1 MKKGHENHTNTS
13 LRRQAH
19 EKLNSQLPSRKA
31 VKSNGLRS
39 YLISNEKSNFDSM
52 SSINLGSRNLIS
64 ENVLW
69 KNRPKVSSGIIKIPV
84 KFSLSFQNQ
93 KQKLGLKFKFGL
105 IDRSSCRCR
114 FQRIFLPVQAVKFT
128 PAGAGSSTLEITKTN
143 FVCSPPVRHPF
154 PTKASKHP
162 FGISN

>member
-1 MKKGHENHTNTS
+1 MTD
-13 LRRQAH
+13 
-19 EKLNSQLPSRKA
+19 SRKTEFTTSF
-31 VKSNGLRS
+31 KEDSQSNGLRS

-52 SSINLGSRNLIS
+52 ISINLGSRNLIS

-69 KNRPKVSSGIIKIPV
+69 KNRPKVSSGIIKLPV

-93 KQKLGLKFKFGL
+93 KQIEFQIQIGL

-114 FQRIFLPVQAVKFT
+114 FQRIFLPVQVIKFT

-154 PTKASKHP
+154 PTQASKTSVWHQQLDAR
-162 FGISN
+162 GIPAARSLV

>member
-19 EKLNSQLPSRKA
+19 KKLNSQLPSRKA
-31 VKSNGLRS
+31 VKSNGFRS

-52 SSINLGSRNLIS
+52 SSINLGSLKS
-64 ENVLW
+64 DQW
-69 KNRPKVSSGIIKIPV
+69 KCPLEKSAK
-84 KFSLSFQNQ
+84 SFQWHNQ
-93 KQKLGLKFKFGL
+93 NTGQIFSFIPQAKTKLGLKFKFGL

-114 FQRIFLPVQAVKFT
+114 FQRIFLPVQAIKFT
-128 PAGAGSSTLEITKTN
+128 PAGAGSSTLETTKTN

>member
-1 MKKGHENHTNTS
+1 MTGS
-13 LRRQAH
+13 R
-19 EKLNSQLPSRKA
+19 KLNSQLPSRKT

-52 SSINLGSRNLIS
+52 ISINLGSRNLIS

-84 KFSLSFQNQ
+84 KFSLSFQKQ
-93 KQKLGLKFKFGL
+93 KQIGFQIQIGL

-114 FQRIFLPVQAVKFT
+114 FQRIFLPVQVIKFT

-154 PTKASKHP
+154 PTASKTSVWHQQLDAR
-162 FGISN
+162 GIPAARSLV